1 MKKRSDLPSLA
12 YTSRFMPPPKAP
24 RSPSEKP
31 GRSFKPSHWVIEAIA
46 RWPLV
51 DITAAAMAAMTGRT
65 EKQCA
70 KQLTCA
76 LTNGMVRRVKVS
88 ESGRL
93 ARIWE
98 RTKAKPKGTVHA
110 HVERIVAMAPGTRFI
125 APDLELPDSSRSR
138 AIRLARDAGLIR
150 SVGVEKPK
158 WATYR
163 RVDNPPLSAT

>member
-1 MKKRSDLPSLA
+1 MNPISKALLAKFATYPAPTTATTPPSD
-12 YTSRFMPPPKAP
+12 
-24 RSPSEKP
+24 KP
-31 GRSFKPSHWVIEAIA
+31 GRSFKPSSWATEAIVY
-46 RWPLV
+46 WPANE
-51 DITAAAMAAMTGRT
+51 DITASAMAAKTGRT

-76 LTNGMVRRVKVS
+76 YTNGMVERVKFS

-98 RTKAKPKGTVHA
+98 RTKAKPKAAVHA
-110 HVERIVAMAPGTRFI
+110 HAERIVAMPAGTRFI

-138 AIRLARDAGLIR
+138 TIRLASEMGLIQA
-150 SVGVEKPK
+150 VGVEKPK

-163 RVDNPPLSAT
+163 KP

>member
-1 MKKRSDLPSLA
+1 MKERPIPKDVIAKFATYS
-12 YTSRFMPPPKAP
+12 MPPPKAP
-24 RSPSEKP
+24 RQLPSEKR
-31 GRSFKPSHWVIEAIA
+31 GRDFKPSSWATEAIVY
-46 RWPLV
+46 WPDKE
-51 DITAAAMAAMTGRT
+51 DITASAMAAKTGRT
-65 EKQCA
+65 ERQCA

-76 LTNGMVRRVKVS
+76 LTNGMVRRVKFS

-110 HVERIVAMAPGTRFI
+110 HVRRIVAMAPGTRFI

-138 AIRLARDAGLIR
+138 TIRAAQDAGLIQA
-150 SVGVEKPK
+150 VGVEKPK

-163 RVDNPPLSAT
+163 RV

>member
-1 MKKRSDLPSLA
+1 MNRPDLPSLA
-12 YTSRFMPPPKAP
+12 YTSQFMPSKSQAP
-24 RSPSEKP
+24 RPPSEKP
-31 GRSFKPSHWVIEAIA
+31 GRSFKPSHWAIEAIA
-46 RWPLV
+46 RWPLE
-51 DITAAAMAAMTGRT
+51 DITASAMAAMTGRT
-65 EKQCA
+65 ERQCA

-98 RTKAKPKGTVHA
+98 RTKAAQKGAVHRHA
-110 HVERIVAMAPGTRFI
+110 EGIVAMPAGTRFI

-138 AIRLARDAGLIR
+138 TIRLARDAGLIR
-150 SVGVEKPK
+150 AVGVEKPK

-163 RVDNPPLSAT
+163 RV

>member
-1 MKKRSDLPSLA
+1 MTPI
-12 YTSRFMPPPKAP
+12 PKALLAKFATYP
-24 RSPSEKP
+24 APTTATTRLIDKP
-31 GRSFKPSHWVIEAIA
+31 GRSFKPSSWATEAIVY
-46 RWPLV
+46 WPDNE
-51 DITAAAMAAMTGRT
+51 DITAAAMAAKTGRT

-76 LTNGMVRRVKVS
+76 LTNGILERVKTS

-98 RTKAKPKGTVHA
+98 RTKAAPKGAVHRHA
-110 HVERIVAMAPGTRFI
+110 EGIVAMPAGKRFI

-138 AIRLARDAGLIR
+138 TIRLALDAGLIR
-150 SVGVEKPK
+150 AVGVEKPK

-163 RVDNPPLSAT
+163 RV

>member
-1 MKKRSDLPSLA
+1 MNLTDLPSLA

-24 RSPSEKP
+24 RTLPSEKP
-31 GRSFKPSHWVIEAIA
+31 GRSFKPSSWATEAIVY
-46 RWPLV
+46 WPANE
-51 DITAAAMAAMTGRT
+51 DITAAAMAEKTGRT
-65 EKQCA
+65 ERRCA

-76 LTNGMVRRVKVS
+76 LTNGMVQRVKLS

-98 RTKAKPKGTVHA
+98 RTKAKPKGAVHA

-125 APDLELPDSSRSR
+125 APDLELADSSRSR
-138 AIRLARDAGLIR
+138 AIRFAKDAGLIR

-163 RVDNPPLSAT
+163 KP

>member
-1 MKKRSDLPSLA
+1 MNPI
-12 YTSRFMPPPKAP
+12 PKALLAKFATYP
-24 RSPSEKP
+24 APTTATTRLIDKP

-46 RWPLV
+46 RWPLK
-51 DITAAAMAAMTGRT
+51 DITASAMAAMTGRT
-65 EKQCA
+65 ERQCA

-76 LTNGMVRRVKVS
+76 FTNGMVRRVKVS

-110 HVERIVAMAPGTRFI
+110 HVRRIVAMAPGTRFI
-125 APDLELPDSSRSR
+125 APDLDLPDSSRSR
-138 AIRLARDAGLIR
+138 TIRAAQDAGLIQA
-150 SVGVEKPK
+150 VGVEKPK

-163 RVDNPPLSAT
+163 KP